1 MRLTCYI
8 HIRAFLRI
16 HDLLLLTNT
25 FAILLLLTYVTMF
38 CFVEARMRY
47 PRRWWRGT
55 STSPSLEY
63 PRSEQRRITSDR
75 ISQTSYLISLNCNA
89 WLRRAKLNWSE
100 QNRLNFKPLHR
111 RQFESSHT
119 SLSTQAM
126 SEGGGATLYNAVLY
140 HTILFTARHH
150 WDGSSCLSLLCS
162 SSSLDHFPQ
171 FLSCPLIPP
180 LTSPQVP
187 YSTLKLY
194 HLTRSLCTDYWQWR
208 GFDRPFLRIHYL
220 GRGGSSGHSQ
230 RENRSE
236 VQPTQRH
243 W

>member
-1 MRLTCYI
+1 M
-8 HIRAFLRI
+8 
-16 HDLLLLTNT
+16 HD
-25 FAILLLLTYVTMF
+25 
-38 CFVEARMRY
+38 CVELNWTGLNR
-47 PRRWWRGT
+47 T
-55 STSPSLEY
+55 DSTSNLCIGDSLSLLVHLSQRKRWVKEE
-63 PRSEQRRITSDR
+63 EQRYT
-75 ISQTSYLISLNCNA
+75 
-89 WLRRAKLNWSE
+89 
-100 QNRLNFKPLHR
+100 
-111 RQFESSHT
+111 
-119 SLSTQAM
+119 M
-126 SEGGGATLYNAVLY
+126 LYC
-140 HTILFTARHH
+140 TILYCFTARHH

-180 LTSPQVP
+180 LTSPQVSI
-187 YSTLKLY
+187 STLKLY